1 MKKVLGVYDIDQS
14 YAEKLTN
21 YLNRKEK
28 AVFHMIHF
36 TTMKAIEDYAKEHLI
51 HILLI
56 SQEAMRPE
64 VKFWNIQKILYLTE
78 MKEITEI
85 DQCKAIY
92 KYQSAEY
99 MVRELMD
106 CYEALLPPEYKNS
119 KMSEGAL
126 KIGVYSPIRRCMK
139 TSFCLVLGMILA
151 ESQKVIYLNLE
162 EMSGLEQI
170 LNRSFDADLSDAL
183 FYYSEDCF
191 EKYMDSVI
199 SKIGKLDFIPPVRY
213 IADKEAVNMDNFV
226 GLIQELEKEK
236 HYDVIIIDVADGGP
250 SLNGVLK
257 ICKKIYMPICNDWIS
272 KSKIEEFERVMEI
285 IGEQDILKRIEKLEL
300 PQLDNPKSDQSYEE
314 QLLWGEL
321 GDYVRNLTR

>member
-1 MKKVLGVYDIDQS
+1 
-14 YAEKLTN
+14 
-21 YLNRKEK
+21 
-28 AVFHMIHF
+28 
-36 TTMKAIEDYAKEHLI
+36 
-51 HILLI
+51 
-56 SQEAMRPE
+56 
-64 VKFWNIQKILYLTE
+64 
-78 MKEITEI
+78 
-85 DQCKAIY
+85 
-92 KYQSAEY
+92 
-99 MVRELMD
+99 MD

-170 LNRSFDADLSDAL
+170 L
-183 FYYSEDCF
+183 
-191 EKYMDSVI
+191 I
-199 SKIGKLDFIPPVRY
+199 RY